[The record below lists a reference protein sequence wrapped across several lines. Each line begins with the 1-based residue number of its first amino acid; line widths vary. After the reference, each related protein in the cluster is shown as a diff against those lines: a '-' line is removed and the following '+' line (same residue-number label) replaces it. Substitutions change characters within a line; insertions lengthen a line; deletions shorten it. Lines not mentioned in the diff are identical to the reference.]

1 VTEMQN
7 ATTRRRAVAA
17 LLAMLALATAATP
30 VLAAG
35 DSASTA
41 PPMRHTCPPIC

>member
-1 VTEMQN
+1 MQH
-7 ATTRRRAVAA
+7 ATPRRCAVVA
-17 LLAMLALATAATP
+17 LLAMVALATAATP
-30 VLAAG
+30 VLTAG